1 MSAKYELTA
10 EPRAAKGTGASRR
23 LRRSGKVP
31 AILYGAGKE
40 ATMVS
45 LDHNVMVRHL
55 ENEKFHTSILT
66 VNVGTEKDQAIL
78 RDYHMHPFK
87 PVVMHVDL
95 QRISA
100 TEKIHMAVPLH
111 FVGHDIAPGV
121 KVDGGIV
128 SHLMTEVD
136 ITCLPKDLPE
146 FLTVDMSALHINES
160 VHLSALKLP
169 EGVTI
174 TSLAHGGDDLAVAV
188 ITTIRVVEEEIP
200 VVAVPAE
207 GETAAAAPPAEG
219 EAKAGEA
226 KAGEPKKGEAPKMEA
241 KKGETPKVEA
251 KKGEAPKADAKKAE
265 PPKKEAPKKGG
276 K

>member
-1 MSAKYELTA
+1 MSAKFELTA

-40 ATMVS
+40 PMTVA

-66 VNVGTEKDQAIL
+66 VKVGGDTDQAIL
-78 RDYHMHPFK
+78 RDFHMHPYK

-100 TEKIHMAVPLH
+100 TEKIHMKVPLH
-111 FVGHDIAPGV
+111 FVGGDVAPGV

-128 SHLMTEVD
+128 THLMTDVD

-146 FLTVDMSALHINES
+146 FLTVDLSALHINES
-160 VHLSALKLP
+160 VHLSNIKLS
-169 EGVTI
+169 EGVSI
-174 TSLAHGGDDLAVAV
+174 TSLAHGGDDLAVGAV
-188 ITTIRVVEEEIP
+188 TTIRVVEEVAP
-200 VVAVPAE
+200 VVAAPAE
-207 GETAAAAPPAEG
+207 GEAAAAAPAEG
-219 EAKAGEA
+219 EAKPGEV
-226 KAGEPKKGEAPKMEA
+226 
-241 KKGETPKVEA
+241 KVGEA
-251 KKGEAPKADAKKAE
+251 KKGEAPKKEA
-265 PPKKEAPKKGG
+265 PKKEAPKKEG